1 MNLRQQAV
9 KGIFWSAIQKFG
21 NQAISFV
28 VFFCLAR
35 LLEPEAFG
43 LIALASVFLA
53 FVQIFLNQGFAEAI
67 VQRQELEPEHLDTA
81 FWVSL
86 IISIL
91 LTVISVS
98 VADIVAQ
105 GFNQPELA
113 PIIRW
118 LSLGFL
124 LSAFNSVQQAIFR
137 RNLAF
142 KALAARSLVASCAG
156 GIVGV
161 VMAFS
166 GFGVWS
172 LVGQQLT
179 NNIAGILVLW
189 WASDWKP
196 GLKVSQ
202 KHFYELFHFGINI
215 LGFNLLNFFNRR
227 SDDFLIGYFLGPTA
241 LGYYTIAYRLLLL
254 MTNLFTNTMAQV
266 ALPTFS
272 RLQSQPEKMRQAF
285 YTATQLSSLVAF
297 PAFLGMA
304 LLAPELVPF
313 LFGENWLP
321 SIPVMQ
327 VLAFIGILHAIEY
340 FNQSVILAMGKPG
353 WRLKI
358 NAINAVANVIAFMIV
373 IQWGILAVA
382 AAYVIRGYLF
392 LPLPLWAI
400 YQLIKIN
407 FKTYWSQFIAPF
419 ISSIVMVGIIF
430 AIKVYLGNYLSLP
443 ILIAVCTGVGII
455 VYSIM
460 IRFTAPQ
467 LFQQVLGL
475 LTALKPRQKSRQT

>member
-1 MNLRQQAV
+1 MNLRQQAAQ
-9 KGIFWSAIQKFG
+9 GIVWSAIQKFG
-21 NQAISFV
+21 HQAISFI
-28 VFFCLAR
+28 VFFYLAR

-43 LIALASVFLA
+43 LVALASVFLA

-67 VQRQELEPEHLDTA
+67 IQREELEPEHLDTA

-86 IISIL
+86 IISIF
-91 LTVISVS
+91 LTLISISV
-98 VADIVAQ
+98 ANLVAQ
-105 GFNQPELA
+105 GFNQPELT
-113 PIIRW
+113 PIIRC

-124 LSAFNSVQQAIFR
+124 LSAFNSVQQALFQ

-142 KALAARSLVASCAG
+142 KALAARSLVASGAG
-156 GIVGV
+156 GMVGV
-161 VMAFS
+161 TMAFL

-196 GLKVSQ
+196 RFKISQ
-202 KHFYELFHFGINI
+202 KHFHELFHFGINI

-227 SDDFLIGYFLGPTA
+227 SDDFLIGYFLGATA

-254 MTNLFTNTMAQV
+254 MTNLLTNTMAQV

-272 RLQSQPEKMRQAF
+272 RLQSQPEKMRRAF

-304 LLAPELVPF
+304 VLAPELVAVV
-313 LFGENWLP
+313 FGENWLP
-321 SIPVMQ
+321 SVPVMQ
-327 VLAFIGILHAIEY
+327 ILAFIGILHAIEY
-340 FNQSVILAMGKPG
+340 FNQSVILAMGKPA
-353 WRLKI
+353 WRFKI
-358 NAINAVANVIAFMIV
+358 NVVNAIGNVIAFILV

-400 YQLIKIN
+400 YKLININ
-407 FKTYWSQFIAPF
+407 LKTYWSQFIVPVV
-419 ISSIVMVGIIF
+419 SSVTMVGVIF
-430 AIKVYLGNYLSLP
+430 TIKWYWGNILSLP
-443 ILIAVCTGVGII
+443 GLIILCTGVGII
-455 VYSIM
+455 IYSIM
-460 IRFTAPQ
+460 IRLTAPQ
-467 LFQQVLGL
+467 LFKQVLGL
-475 LTALKPRQKSRQT
+475 LTSLIPRRKSRQV

>member
-67 VQRQELEPEHLDTA
+67 VQRKDLEPEHLDTA

-86 IISIL
+86 IISL
-91 LTVISVS
+91 FLTLISVS

-105 GFNQPELA
+105 AFHQPELA

-142 KALAARSLVASCAG
+142 KALAARSLVASFAG
-156 GIVGV
+156 GVVGV
-161 VMAFS
+161 VMAFL

-196 GLKVSQ
+196 GFKVSQ
-202 KHFYELFHFGINI
+202 QHFHELFHFGINI

-227 SDDFLIGYFLGPTA
+227 SDDFLIGYFLGLTA

-254 MTNLFTNTMAQV
+254 MTNLLTNTMAQV

-272 RLQSQPEKMRQAF
+272 RLQTQPEKMRQAF
-285 YTATQLSSLVAF
+285 YLATQLSSLVAF

-304 LLAPELVPF
+304 ILAPELVPVV
-313 LFGENWLP
+313 FGENWLP

-327 VLAFIGILHAIEY
+327 VLALIGTLHAIEY
-340 FNQSVILAMGKPG
+340 FNQSVILAMGQPA
-353 WRLKI
+353 WRFKI
-358 NAINAVANVIAFMIV
+358 NAVNAIGNVIAFIIV
-373 IQWGILAVA
+373 VRWGILAVA

-400 YQLIKIN
+400 HQLIQIN

-419 ISSIVMVGIIF
+419 ISSVTMVAVII
-430 AIKVYLGNYLSLP
+430 AIKIYLGDHLSLP
-443 ILIAVCTGVGII
+443 GLIAMSTGVGII
-455 VYSIM
+455 IYSIM
-460 IRFTAPQ
+460 IRLTAPK
-467 LFQQVLGL
+467 LSQQVLEL
-475 LTALKPRQKSRQT
+475 LTSLIPRRKSRQI

>member
-1 MNLRQQAV
+1 MNLRQQAA
-9 KGIFWSAIQKFG
+9 KGIVWSAIQKIG
-21 NQAISFV
+21 NQGVSFV

-35 LLEPEAFG
+35 LLAPEAFG

-67 VQRQELEPEHLDTA
+67 VQREELEPEHLDTA

-91 LTVISVS
+91 LTIISIS
-98 VADIVAQ
+98 IADIVAQ
-105 GFNQPELA
+105 GFQQPELT

-142 KALAARSLVASCAG
+142 KPLAIRSLVASFFG

-161 VMAFS
+161 TMAFL
-166 GFGVWS
+166 GCGVWS

-196 GLKVSQ
+196 GFKVSK
-202 KHFYELFHFGINI
+202 KHFHELFHFGINI

-254 MTNLFTNTMAQV
+254 MTNLLTNTMAQV

-272 RLQSQPEKMRQAF
+272 RLQSQPEKMRRAF

-304 LLAPELVPF
+304 ILAPEIVPLV
-313 LFGENWLP
+313 FGENWLP
-321 SIPVMQ
+321 SVPVMQ
-327 VLAFIGILHAIEY
+327 ILSIIGILHAIEY
-340 FNQSVILAMGKPG
+340 FNQSVILAMGKPDL
-353 WRLKI
+353 RLKI
-358 NAINAVANVIAFMIV
+358 NAVNAVGNVIGFLV
-373 IQWGILAVA
+373 VVHWGIIAVA

-400 YQLIKIN
+400 YKLIKIN
-407 FKTYWSQFIAPF
+407 FKTYVSQFFAPLVSA
-419 ISSIVMVGIIF
+419 IIMVSLIT
-430 AIKVYLGNYLSLP
+430 AIKIYGGDILSLP
-443 ILIAVCTGVGII
+443 VLIAICTATGILT
-455 VYSIM
+455 YSLM
-460 IRFTAPQ
+460 IRWLAPK
-467 LFQQVLGL
+467 LFQQVITLIASL
-475 LTALKPRQKSRQT
+475 IPHRKTPQT

>member
-1 MNLRQQAV
+1 MNLRQQAAQ
-9 KGIFWSAIQKFG
+9 GIFWSAIQKFG
-21 NQAISFV
+21 NQAISFI

-67 VQRQELEPEHLDTA
+67 VQREELEAEHLDTA

-86 IISIL
+86 SISIFLTIISI
-91 LTVISVS
+91 SVS
-98 VADIVAQ
+98 GFVAE
-105 GFNQPELA
+105 GFHQPELT

-124 LSAFNSVQQAIFR
+124 LSAFKSVQQAIFR

-142 KALAARSLVASCAG
+142 KALATRSLVAAFAG
-156 GIVGV
+156 GLVGV
-161 VMAFS
+161 TMAFF

-196 GLKVSQ
+196 GFKVSQ
-202 KHFYELFHFGINI
+202 KHFQELFHFGINI

-227 SDDFLIGYFLGPTA
+227 SDDFLIGYFLGTTA

-254 MTNLFTNTMAQV
+254 MTNLLTNTMAQV

-304 LLAPELVPF
+304 ILAPELVPVV
-313 LFGENWLP
+313 FGDNWLP
-321 SIPVMQ
+321 SVPVMQ
-327 VLAFIGILHAIEY
+327 ILAFIGILHAIEY
-340 FNQSVILAMGKPG
+340 FNQSVILAMGKPS
-353 WRLKI
+353 WRLMI
-358 NAINAVANVIAFMIV
+358 NAINALGNVIAFVIV
-373 IQWGILAVA
+373 VRWGILAVA
-382 AAYVIRGYLF
+382 AAYVIRGYLL

-400 YQLIKIN
+400 NQLIQIN
-407 FKTYWSQFIAPF
+407 FKTYWSQFIAPL
-419 ISSIVMVGIIF
+419 IGALTMVGVITALKIYVGHML
-430 AIKVYLGNYLSLP
+430 ILP
-443 ILIAVCTGVGII
+443 GLIAVCTGVGIL
-455 VYSIM
+455 VYGMM
-460 IRFTAPQ
+460 IKLIAPQ
-467 LFQQVLGL
+467 LFQQVLT
-475 LTALKPRQKSRQT
+475 LTISLIPRRKSRQT

>member
-1 MNLRQQAV
+1 MNLRQQAT
-9 KGIFWSAIQKFG
+9 KGIVWSAIQKFG
-21 NQAISFV
+21 NQAVSFV

-67 VQRQELEPEHLDTA
+67 VQREELEPEHLDTA

-86 IISIL
+86 VISIL
-91 LTVISVS
+91 LTIISFL
-98 VADIVAQ
+98 VAGIVAQ
-105 GFNQPELA
+105 GFNQPELT

-137 RNLAF
+137 RDLAF
-142 KALAARSLVASCAG
+142 KALAIRSLVASFAG
-156 GIVGV
+156 GLVGV
-161 VMAFS
+161 AMAFL
-166 GFGVWS
+166 GYGVWS

-254 MTNLFTNTMAQV
+254 MTNLLTNTMAQV

-272 RLQSQPEKMRQAF
+272 RLQSQPEKMRRAF

-304 LLAPELVPF
+304 ILAPELVPF
-313 LFGENWLP
+313 VFGENWLP

-327 VLAFIGILHAIEY
+327 ILAIIGILHAIEY
-340 FNQSVILAMGKPG
+340 FNQSVILAMGKPD
-353 WRLKI
+353 WRFKI
-358 NAINAVANVIAFMIV
+358 NAINAVGNVIGFIIV
-373 IQWGILAVA
+373 VQWGILAVA

-400 YQLIKIN
+400 YKLIKID
-407 FKTYWSQFIAPF
+407 FKAYGTQFIAPF
-419 ISSIVMVGIIF
+419 ISAIIMVGIIF
-430 AIKVYLGNYLSLP
+430 TLKVYLGNILSLP
-443 ILIAVCTGVGII
+443 VLITLCTATGILT
-455 VYSIM
+455 YSLM
-460 IRFTAPQ
+460 IRWFAPK
-467 LFQQVLGL
+467 LFQQVLTL
-475 LTALKPRQKSRQT
+475 ITSLIPHRKTRQI

>member
-1 MNLRQQAV
+1 MNLRQQAA
-9 KGIFWSAIQKFG
+9 KGIVWSAIQKLG
-21 NQAISFV
+21 NQAVSLV

-35 LLEPEAFG
+35 LLAPEAFG

-67 VQRQELEPEHLDTA
+67 VQREELEPEHLDTA

-86 IISIL
+86 VISIVLTIISIS
-91 LTVISVS
+91 I
-98 VADIVAQ
+98 AGIVAQ
-105 GFNQPELA
+105 GFQQPELA

-137 RNLAF
+137 RDLAF
-142 KALAARSLVASCAG
+142 KPLAIRSLVASFFG

-161 VMAFS
+161 AMAFL
-166 GFGVWS
+166 GCGVWS

-179 NNIAGILVLW
+179 NNIVGILVLW

-196 GLKVSQ
+196 GFKVSQ
-202 KHFYELFHFGINI
+202 KHFHELFHFGINI

-227 SDDFLIGYFLGPTA
+227 SDDFLIGYFLGATA

-254 MTNLFTNTMAQV
+254 MTNLLTNTMAQV

-272 RLQSQPEKMRQAF
+272 RLQSQPEKMRRAF

-304 LLAPELVPF
+304 ILAPELVPMV
-313 LFGENWLP
+313 FGENWLP

-327 VLAFIGILHAIEY
+327 ILSIIGILHAIEY
-340 FNQSVILAMGKPG
+340 FNQSVILAMGKPS
-353 WRLKI
+353 WRFKI
-358 NAINAVANVIAFMIV
+358 NAVNAVGNVIGFLV
-373 IQWGILAVA
+373 VVHWGILAVA

-400 YQLIKIN
+400 HKLIKID
-407 FKTYWSQFIAPF
+407 FKTYASQFVAPF
-419 ISSIVMVGIIF
+419 TSAIVMVSLITGIKI
-430 AIKVYLGNYLSLP
+430 YGGDLLNLP
-443 ILIAVCTGVGII
+443 LLITICTGTGILT
-455 VYSIM
+455 YSLM
-460 IRFTAPQ
+460 IRWLAPQ
-467 LFQQVLGL
+467 LFQQVLTL
-475 LTALKPRQKSRQT
+475 VASLIPHRKTRQT

>member
-1 MNLRQQAV
+1 MNLRQKAV
-9 KGIFWSAIQKFG
+9 KGVIWSAIQRFG
-21 NQAISFV
+21 NQAVSFI

-43 LIALASVFLA
+43 LVALASVFLA

-67 VQRQELEPEHLDTA
+67 VQREELEPEHLDTA

-86 IISIL
+86 GMSIF
-91 LTVISVS
+91 LTLMSLS
-98 VADIVAQ
+98 VAGFVAE
-105 GFNQPELA
+105 GFNQPELT

-142 KALAARSLVASCAG
+142 KALALRSLVASIAG
-156 GIVGV
+156 GTVGIF
-161 VMAFS
+161 MAFS
-166 GFGVWS
+166 GYGVWS

-179 NNIAGILVLW
+179 NNVTGILVLW

-196 GLKVSQ
+196 GFKVSP
-202 KHFYELFHFGINI
+202 KHFQELFNFGINI

-241 LGYYTIAYRLLLL
+241 LGYYNIAYRLLLL
-254 MTNLFTNTMAQV
+254 MTNLLTNTMMQV
-266 ALPTFS
+266 ALPTFA
-272 RLQSQPEKMRQAF
+272 RLQSQPEKMRKAF
-285 YTATQLSSLVAF
+285 YTATQLSSLIAF
-297 PAFLGMA
+297 PTFLGMIV
-304 LLAPELVPF
+304 LAPELIPF
-313 LFGENWLP
+313 VFGENWLP

-327 VLAFIGILHAIEY
+327 VLACIGILHSISY
-340 FNQSVILAMGKPG
+340 FNQSVILAMGKPA
-353 WRLKI
+353 WRM
-358 NAINAVANVIAFMIV
+358 AINAVNAVGNVIAFMIV
-373 IQWGILAVA
+373 VRWGILAVA

-400 YQLIKIN
+400 KKLIDIN

-419 ISSIVMVGIIF
+419 LGAIIMAAAIVGLKF
-430 AIKVYLGNYLSLP
+430 ALADALILP
-443 ILIAVCTGVGII
+443 GLIAVCIAMGII
-455 VYSIM
+455 IYSLM
-460 IRFTAPQ
+460 IKIINPD
-467 LFQQVLGL
+467 LFDQVLNL
-475 LTALKPRQKSRQT
+475 AQSIRPRPKKL